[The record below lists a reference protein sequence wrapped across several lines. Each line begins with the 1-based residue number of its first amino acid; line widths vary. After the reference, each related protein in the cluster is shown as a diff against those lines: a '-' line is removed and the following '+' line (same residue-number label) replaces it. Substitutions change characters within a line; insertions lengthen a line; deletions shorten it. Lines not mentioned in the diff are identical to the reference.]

1 MKVIIISS
9 ENHLISVDSA
19 IFFSSNLLRF
29 IINQLRNKNFSFILI
44 TLNLI
49 EKNILLKLLEFCKYK
64 YFKWNQNKENFLA
77 YTDLMQNGVINYG
90 APNMSISSCIVNYI
104 PLDEIDVRHWYK
116 SFLDMTFKLKIDLV
130 KLAHLLDI
138 PELLTLLYYGIVVEF
153 LVKTDSY
160 TNL

>member
-29 IINQLRNKNFSFILI
+29 IINQLRNKNFSFIVI

-77 YTDLMQNGVINYG
+77 YTDLMQNGVINYR